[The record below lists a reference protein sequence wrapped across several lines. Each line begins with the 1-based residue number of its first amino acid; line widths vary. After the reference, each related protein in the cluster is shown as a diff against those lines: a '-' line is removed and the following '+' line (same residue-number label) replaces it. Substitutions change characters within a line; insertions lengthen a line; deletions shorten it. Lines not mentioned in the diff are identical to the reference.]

1 MLLFLVRSI
10 SHIAR
15 ILMCLVVLIH
25 DAGHVFLRDDII
37 TVDIKRRKHIRNI
50 RFMNPWQMQQT
61 DFATFVA
68 QGMGM

>member
-1 MLLFLVRSI
+1 
-10 SHIAR
+10 
-15 ILMCLVVLIH
+15 MCLVVLLH